1 MGKQSQMIQ
10 SIVVGTDIYG
20 DIGESTIKILSRL
33 PHLNSLRIHLGGIRV
48 EKELLVFDP
57 TVEHELRMDNAPVSY
72 CWASLFDVF
81 QKRIAQH
88 WPCELLL
95 WKGFSSIDN
104 RLEPRYINE
113 RSFYVGLFRDWMKL
127 E

>member
-20 DIGESTIKILSRL
+20 DIGESAIKLLSKL
-33 PHLNSLRIHLGGIRV
+33 PHLNSLRIHLGGIGV

-57 TVEHELRMDNAPVSY
+57 TVEHELWMDSAPKSY
-72 CWASLFDVF
+72 CWSSLLEAFRR
-81 QKRIAQH
+81 RIAKH
-88 WPCELLL
+88 WPWELLP
-95 WKGFSSIDN
+95 WKGFSSMDN
-104 RLEPRYINE
+104 RYEPRYIDKK
-113 RSFYVGLFRDWMKL
+113 SFYIGEFRDWMKI

>member
-20 DIGESTIKILSRL
+20 DIGERDIKLLSKL
-33 PHLNSLRIHLGGIRV
+33 PHLNSLRIHLGGIGV

-57 TVEHELRMDNAPVSY
+57 TVEHELWMDSAPNSY
-72 CWASLFDVF
+72 CWSSLFKAF
-81 QKRIAQH
+81 RKRIAKH
-88 WPCELLL
+88 WPQELLP
-95 WKGFSSIDN
+95 WKGFSSMDN
-104 RLEPRYINE
+104 RLEPRYVDKK
-113 RSFYVGLFRDWMKL
+113 SFYVGLFRDWMKP